1 MSILQNFCLFFKC
14 CLKNRPI
21 GNRTHVH
28 HLKTTLACYSDCH
41 CLYKRSIFFKL
52 DGPAILVVHRT
63 SARAQIAFDA
73 RTPDNPEQSLTTK
86 GMTVYLTEM
95 PFHLTAGEEWAEAV
109 DLDGHSVASI
119 PDGHRNVTVKFSTRT
134 SLKTLQSSLASSSRA
149 LSETKIPMR

>member
-1 MSILQNFCLFFKC
+1 MSILQIFSLFFKC
-14 CLKNRPI
+14 RLKNRPI

-28 HLKTTLACYSDCH
+28 HLNTILVCYSH
-41 CLYKRSIFFKL
+41 CLCNWSIFLQL

-73 RTPDNPEQSLTTK
+73 RTPDSPEQSLTTK